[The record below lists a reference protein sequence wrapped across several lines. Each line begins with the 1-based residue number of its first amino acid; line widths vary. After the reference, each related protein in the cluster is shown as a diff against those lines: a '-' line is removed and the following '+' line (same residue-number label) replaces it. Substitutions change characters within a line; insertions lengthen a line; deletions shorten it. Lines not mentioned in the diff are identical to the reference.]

1 MKIRNVQLRE
11 EGQFISLTADC
22 KIRHIGTDR
31 IYFKFEK
38 KYRNFIAADAS
49 PFAAALFIPSMKM
62 GQDLIIEGSISQ
74 KLQDGMQEIMGKMT
88 SWNLGLK
95 PISIIA
101 SEVKLDKAAAVGSDA
116 SFFSG
121 GVDSFYTYLKRK
133 DQAEKIDYLILAN
146 GFDISLDNPGLWKQ
160 TCKTVNE
167 IVWNEDVEVIKVE
180 SNIRELIEPVMV
192 WEYTHGGCLAALGLA
207 LRNNLKNIYIPSS
220 LAIGQLMP
228 YGSHPDLDPLWS
240 TESLSFIHDGAE
252 VKRVDKVK
260 YIAQIPLAL
269 KHLRVCY
276 INAKGKFNC
285 GACDKCL
292 RTMMSLRIAD
302 KLEEAETFPHSI
314 DLELVKKMTVSEKQN
329 AVMHEENLEELE
341 RLGIDPELQKS
352 IRKVLKDFYFPKFSL
367 KKATKKVR
375 HFATETLNQ
384 IMLIDFFYNQSRLH
398 KEKVYWQNKLRQ
410 AIRNISRRQ
419 KAKKKMRSEKNAL
432 LKKAL

>member
-1 MKIRNVQLRE
+1 MKIKNVQLRE
-11 EGQFISLTADC
+11 EGQFVSLTADC

-38 KYRNFIAADAS
+38 KYRNFIATDAS

-74 KLQDGMQEIMGKMT
+74 KLQDGMQEIMKKMI

-95 PISIIA
+95 PISIVA
-101 SEVKLDKAAAVGSDA
+101 SEVKPDETTTGDDA

-133 DQAEKIDYLILAN
+133 DQTEKIDYLILAN
-146 GFDISLDNPGLWKQ
+146 GFDISLNNPDLWRQ
-160 TCKTVNE
+160 TCKTVDE
-167 IVWNEDVEVIKVE
+167 IVRNEDVEVIKVE

-207 LRNNLKNIYIPSS
+207 LRNNLKNVYIPSS

-240 TESLSFIHDGAE
+240 TEGLSFIHDDAE
-252 VKRVDKVK
+252 VKRIDKVK

-276 INAKGKFNC
+276 INAQGKFNC
-285 GACDKCL
+285 GVCDKCL
-292 RTMMSLRIAD
+292 RTMMSLRIAG

-314 DLELVKKMTVSEKQN
+314 DLELIKKITVSEKQN

-341 RLGIDPELQKS
+341 RLGIDPELQKA
-352 IRKVLKDFYFPKFSL
+352 IRNVLKDFYFPRFSL
-367 KKATKKVR
+367 KKAAKKMR
-375 HFATETLNQ
+375 HFIIEALNQ

-398 KEKVYWQNKLRQ
+398 KKKVRWQKKSQ
-410 AIRNISRRQ
+410 KTIQNISRYL
-419 KAKKKMRSEKNAL
+419 KAERNKGNIF
-432 LKKAL
+432 LKRML